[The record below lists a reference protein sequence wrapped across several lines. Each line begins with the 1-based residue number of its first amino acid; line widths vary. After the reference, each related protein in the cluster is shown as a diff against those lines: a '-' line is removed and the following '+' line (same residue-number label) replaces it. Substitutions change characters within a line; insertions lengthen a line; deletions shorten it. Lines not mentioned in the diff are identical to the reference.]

1 MASYNNNNTNDGNS
15 RTMSLLRSK
24 LAANSNLANNLSST
38 AKGATL
44 ASIYQAKKSGKFED
58 TKVEVL
64 KQQFQNQIERRT
76 TTTSTSHEPTSKILN
91 RYEIFFFLNSVEKMV
106 NYFIIKCFTTILSK
120 LQKLITKISFC
131 NIF

>member
-1 MASYNNNNTNDGNS
+1 MASYNNNNNSNDGS
-15 RTMSLLRSK
+15 RTMSLLRSS
-24 LAANSNLANNLSST
+24 LAANPKLANNLSST

-76 TTTSTSHEPTSKILN
+76 TSSHEPTSKILN
-91 RYEIFFFLNSVEKMV
+91 RYEIFPNSMEK
-106 NYFIIKCFTTILSK
+106 
-120 LQKLITKISFC
+120 
-131 NIF
+131 

>member
-1 MASYNNNNTNDGNS
+1 MASYNNNNNSNDGS
-15 RTMSLLRSK
+15 RTMSLLRSS
-24 LAANSNLANNLSST
+24 LAANPKLANNLAST

-76 TTTSTSHEPTSKILN
+76 ISTSSSHYQEEPTSKILN
-91 RYEIFFFLNSVEKMV
+91 RYEIFFF
-106 NYFIIKCFTTILSK
+106 YTT
-120 LQKLITKISFC
+120 QR
-131 NIF
+131 

>member
-91 RYEIFFFLNSVEKMV
+91 RYEIFFFKFYRKMV
-106 NYFIIKCFTTILSK
+106 NYREYV
-120 LQKLITKISFC
+120 
-131 NIF
+131 

>member
-91 RYEIFFFLNSVEKMV
+91 RYEIFFLNSVEKMV
-106 NYFIIKCFTTILSK
+106 NYFISLERK
-120 LQKLITKISFC
+120 
-131 NIF
+131 